1 MLILKMIC
9 FEVLPVLSI
18 ITILVLLIFFFTN
31 ICISFSLPTQD
42 LAPPPSPPTEAKG
55 AGSSTGSST
64 GSSGV
69 ATARVAGGGAWGGV

>member
-1 MLILKMIC
+1 ML
-9 FEVLPVLSI
+9 ST

-55 AGSSTGSST
+55 AGSSTGSS
-64 GSSGV
+64 GV
-69 ATARVAGGGAWGGV
+69 ATARVAGGEAWVGV